1 MLNDYDTDG
10 TCSLL
15 WPEAIAA
22 LYTTDTIKAG
32 WLSVCFHTQIVIS
45 LIRSDSNITLLLYR
59 SLPVLVLLSA
69 KSLLVS

>member
-1 MLNDYDTDG
+1 MLGNYDADSAY
-10 TCSLL
+10 SLL

-32 WLSVCFHTQIVIS
+32 WLSVCFHIKLQQVYSDGLTTIS
-45 LIRSDSNITLLLYR
+45 LYR
-59 SLPVLVLLSA
+59 SPLVLVLSWA

>member
-1 MLNDYDTDG
+1 MVGNYDSDSA
-10 TCSLL
+10 CSLL

-32 WLSVCFHTQIVIS
+32 WLSVCFHIKLRQVYSDGLTIIS
-45 LIRSDSNITLLLYR
+45 LYR
-59 SLPVLVLLSA
+59 SPRVLVLSWA